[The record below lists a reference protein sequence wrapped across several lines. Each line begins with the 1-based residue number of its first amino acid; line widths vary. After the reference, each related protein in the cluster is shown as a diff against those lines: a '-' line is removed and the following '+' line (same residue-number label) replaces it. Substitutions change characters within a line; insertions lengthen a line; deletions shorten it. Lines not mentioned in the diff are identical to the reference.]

1 MIAGIAIGLVAAFLL
16 WLVARGL
23 RHRLARRGGEGNRRL
38 LVPFTSGELD
48 PTVLAAAIRIARAES
63 ATLVPAYLLVM
74 PWELAESSPMQHE
87 VEVAM
92 PLLEAVEHA
101 ALRAGVR
108 VDARVETGRSPTHAL
123 GKLWAAERFD
133 RTIVPAPIERG
144 PGFQPKDI
152 TWILGHAP
160 METLVLRPEAA
171 DESEQLVRNA
181 REDHARLEQEDP
193 LDVQRALV
201 VQHSVDAADDEL
213 RHDDDGDR
221 LRVGGDLSQV
231 G

>member
-1 MIAGIAIGLVAAFLL
+1 LIAGIVIGLAAGLLLAVAA
-16 WLVARGL
+16 REI
-23 RHRLARRGGEGNRRL
+23 RRRLARRRGEGRRRL

-48 PTVLAAAIRIARAES
+48 PTVLAAAIRIARAEN

-74 PWELAESSPMQHE
+74 PWELSDSSPMQQQ
-87 VEVAM
+87 VTVAM

-108 VDARVETGRSPTHAL
+108 VDERVETGRSPTHAL
-123 GKLWAAERFD
+123 GKLWAAEHFD
-133 RTIVPAPIERG
+133 RTVVPAPIGRG

-160 METLVLRPEAA
+160 METLILRPEAA
-171 DESEQLVRNA
+171 DDSEQLVGNA

-193 LDVQRALV
+193 LDVERALV
-201 VQHSVDAADDEL
+201 VQHPVDTADDEL
-213 RHDDDGDR
+213 GHDDDGDR
-221 LRVGGDLSQV
+221 LRVGSDLSQV
-231 G
+231 R